1 MAVMYTD
8 HEIKLLVHER
18 KPLPSNWRDR
28 TRMKPKRGHD
38 EQHLDITGG
47 AGTEFRLILRQ
58 SRMGFGEQW
67 NGKYGERPP
76 SAG

>member
-67 NGKYGERPP
+67 NGKYG
-76 SAG
+76 